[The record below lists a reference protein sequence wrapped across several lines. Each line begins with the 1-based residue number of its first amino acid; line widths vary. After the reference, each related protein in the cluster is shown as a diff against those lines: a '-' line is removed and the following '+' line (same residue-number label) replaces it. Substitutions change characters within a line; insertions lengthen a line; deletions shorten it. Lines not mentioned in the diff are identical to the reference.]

1 MNTNVIKIISCA
13 NAYYRQCSKESHS
26 RFKSWEH
33 CYKAYYLARKQKK
46 PDVDKLCLHLA
57 FYLASWGMYRGS
69 SFLLQ
74 KDYQIHEDIVK
85 TLLDKRYDP
94 LCGIRCNQYLE
105 DDNIDLLDELYNN
118 ISSKYRIVRSSVRD
132 DDVETEISQ
141 TLITKILL
149 GTMGCVPAY
158 DQYFKKGL
166 RALGIASGEFSKQSI
181 SDISE
186 WYLEH
191 EDKFEKT
198 RKNMII
204 ENGEERLLYPQM
216 KVIDM
221 GFWQFG
227 AQIC

>member
-1 MNTNVIKIISCA
+1 MATNVNKIISCA
-13 NAYYRQCSKESHS
+13 NAFYKQCSIEPHG

-33 CYKAYYLARKQKK
+33 CYKAFFLARKQKK

-74 KDYQIHEDIVK
+74 KDYQIHEDVVK
-85 TLLDKRYDP
+85 NLLDKRYDS
-94 LCGIRCNQYLE
+94 LCGICCDQYLE
-105 DDNIDLLDELYNN
+105 DDNINLLDELYNS
-118 ISSKYRIVRSSVRD
+118 ICAKYRIVRSSVRD
-132 DDVETEISQ
+132 DEVRTDISQ
-141 TLITKILL
+141 TLITKILM
-149 GTMGCVPAY
+149 GAMGCVPAY

-166 RALGIASGEFSKQSI
+166 RELRIASGEFSMQSI

-186 WYLEH
+186 WYLEN

-198 RKNMII
+198 RRNMII
-204 ENGEERLLYPQM
+204 EDRNVRLLYPQV

-227 AQIC
+227 AQIA